1 MRIDEK
7 RPPGCWKVRTIISSL
22 RTAIRTGTRWAA
34 LLRSAAGCKNVANAR
49 AWNARMR
56 SPQNLATFGGRWS
69 KRRLPPA
76 FLWL

>member
-7 RPPGCWKVRTIISSL
+7 AAARLLEGQDDYLILTHGHPDGDTLGC
-22 RTAIRTGTRWAA
+22 A
-34 LLRSAAGCKNVANAR
+34 LRSAAGCKNVANAR

-56 SPQNLATFGGRWS
+56 SPQNLATLWREWS
-69 KRRLPPA
+69 KRRLAPA

>member
-7 RPPGCWKVRTIISSL
+7 AAARLLEGQDDFLILTHGHPDGDTLGC
-22 RTAIRTGTRWAA
+22 AFA
-34 LLRSAAGCKNVANAR
+34 LCRGRK
-49 AWNARMR
+49 ARMR

>member
-7 RPPGCWKVRTIISSL
+7 
-22 RTAIRTGTRWAA
+22 AA
-34 LLRSAAGCKNVANAR
+34 ARLLEGQDDFLILTHGHPDGDTLRSAAGCKNVANAR